1 MVSET
6 EGLPLIWVI
15 SHYPRVQKTKKTK
28 KKNIYIYITKD
39 EINKIIEDNIYRYIE

>member
-15 SHYPRVQKTKKTK
+15 SHYPRLHECIKQKKT
-28 KKNIYIYITKD
+28 NIYIYKTKD
-39 EINKIIEDNIYRYIE
+39 EINKIIEGNIYRYIE

>member
-15 SHYPRVQKTKKTK
+15 SHYPRVHKTKY
-28 KKNIYIYITKD
+28 IYIYITKD
-39 EINKIIEDNIYRYIE
+39 EINKIIEDNVYRYIE

>member
-15 SHYPRVQKTKKTK
+15 SHYPRVHKT